1 MILSDIY
8 SYLLSSEVLKTALE
22 FSEEDTKIYP
32 NYSRLSSRV
41 PYLVYRSTNP
51 GGTSDEV
58 LSSEQLSLIITADS
72 FLQVVE
78 ISLILTELL
87 DLSDNKIP
95 SAVYNIYYSK
105 KIGGNDYVDELGR
118 HTRVLNFILKFKK
131 Q

>member
-1 MILSDIY
+1 VILSDIY